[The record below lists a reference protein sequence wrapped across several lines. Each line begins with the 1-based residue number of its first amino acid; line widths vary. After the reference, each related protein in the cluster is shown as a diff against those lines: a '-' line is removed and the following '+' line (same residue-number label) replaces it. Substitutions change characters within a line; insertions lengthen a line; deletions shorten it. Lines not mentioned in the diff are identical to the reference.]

1 MISIA
6 EILDI
11 LQSTLDIVDKE
22 ATPLG
27 LSVNWGKTKI
37 QSLKDFE
44 PNIRIFIVGFGKIKA
59 VYMSTL
65 IYLTLVVALLKL
77 TIA

>member
-1 MISIA
+1 MA

-27 LSVNWGKTKI
+27 LSVTWGKTKI

-44 PNIRIFIVGFGKIKA
+44 PNIPGFIVGCEKIK
-59 VYMSTL
+59 YRNMSTL
-65 IYLTLVVALLKL
+65 VLIYLAPAVALLEL